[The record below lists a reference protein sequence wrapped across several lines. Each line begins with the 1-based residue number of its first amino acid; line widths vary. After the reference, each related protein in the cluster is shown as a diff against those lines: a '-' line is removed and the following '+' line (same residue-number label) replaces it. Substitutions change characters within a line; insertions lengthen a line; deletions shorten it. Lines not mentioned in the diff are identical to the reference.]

1 MEQMLSTLI
10 NSQRANM
17 AVMEGTP
24 NTAGSCW
31 MPGQEK
37 KKYKKKTTNTQGHR
51 LTVRFHLY
59 RPELRYIQM
68 YSEPPC
74 ELIWE
79 IEPLESVMN
88 ELKRESGTQT
98 TVIVI
103 LSTGGLWKLEV
114 AAADCQPIKQLERSQ
129 SQSSVIFIF
138 YSFIYLDNMVKEIL
152 ENCG

>member
-1 MEQMLSTLI
+1 
-10 NSQRANM
+10 
-17 AVMEGTP
+17 
-24 NTAGSCW
+24 
-31 MPGQEK
+31 
-37 KKYKKKTTNTQGHR
+37 
-51 LTVRFHLY
+51 
-59 RPELRYIQM
+59 M

-79 IEPLESVMN
+79 IEPLKTVMK

-103 LSTGGLWKLEV
+103 LSREGLWELEV

-138 YSFIYLDNMVKEIL
+138 YSFVYLDNMETVGKYK
-152 ENCG
+152 

>member
-1 MEQMLSTLI
+1 
-10 NSQRANM
+10 
-17 AVMEGTP
+17 
-24 NTAGSCW
+24 
-31 MPGQEK
+31 
-37 KKYKKKTTNTQGHR
+37 
-51 LTVRFHLY
+51 
-59 RPELRYIQM
+59 M

-103 LSTGGLWKLEV
+103 LSRGGLWELEV